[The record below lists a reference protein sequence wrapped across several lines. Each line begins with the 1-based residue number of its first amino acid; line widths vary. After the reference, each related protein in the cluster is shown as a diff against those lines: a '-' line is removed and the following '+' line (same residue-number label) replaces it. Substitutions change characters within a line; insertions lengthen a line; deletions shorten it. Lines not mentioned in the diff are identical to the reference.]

1 MDKDYNNYVTAG
13 IPLTDRELKK
23 YQELIYEWAGIH
35 MSDAK
40 RALISG
46 RLLKRLRF
54 YHLNSYQEYIDLILR
69 PENKEEKQIMI
80 NLLTTNETYF
90 FRESQHLDY
99 LRDHILPNIKSNEIF
114 RVWSAASSSGQEAYS
129 IAMILEEAGLNGR
142 WEILGTDIN
151 ETVLEKARKAIYP
164 LEASEKIPEKLL
176 KKYCLRGI
184 NAEYGNFTVTDELKK
199 NIRFLKM
206 NLNEAFPNIGLFDVV
221 FLRNVMI
228 YFDVDTKISVI
239 KKIYN
244 VIKPQGYLILGHSE
258 NLNNINKNFKT
269 MIPTVYKK
277 LEV

>member
-1 MDKDYNNYVTAG
+1 MDNEYINYATTT
-13 IPLTDRELKK
+13 INLTDKELQQFQK
-23 YQELIYEWAGIH
+23 LIYEWAGIH

-54 YHLNSYQEYIDLILR
+54 YHLPNYQDYINMILDPQYKDER
-69 PENKEEKQIMI
+69 QIMI

-99 LRDHILPNIKSNEIF
+99 LRDHILANFKGNEIF
-114 RVWSAASSSGQEAYS
+114 RVWSAAASSGQEAYS

-151 ETVLEKARKAIYP
+151 ETVLEKAKRGIYP

-184 NAEYGNFTVTDELKK
+184 NAEYGNFTVIDELKK
-199 NIRFLKM
+199 NIRFIKM
-206 NLNEAFPNIGLFDVV
+206 NLNEPFTNIGAFDIV

-228 YFDVDTKISVI
+228 YFDMETKKSVI
-239 KKIYN
+239 DRITQ
-244 VIKPQGYLILGHSE
+244 VIKPHCYLILGHSE
-258 NLNNINKNFKT
+258 NLNNISKSYKT
-269 MIPTVYKK
+269 LLPTIYQK
-277 LEV
+277 LD

>member
-1 MDKDYNNYVTAG
+1 MDNDYINYSTTSIA
-13 IPLTDRELKK
+13 LTDKELKQ
-23 YQELIYEWAGIH
+23 YQKLIYEWAGIH

-46 RLLKRLRF
+46 RLLKRLR
-54 YHLNSYQEYIDLILR
+54 YHQLSTYQDYIDMILD
-69 PENKEEKQIMI
+69 PGNKEEKQIMI

-99 LRDHILPNIKSNEIF
+99 LRDFILPNIKGNEIF

-129 IAMILEEAGLNGR
+129 IAMILEDGGLNGR

-151 ETVLEKARKAIYP
+151 ETVLEKARRGIYP

-184 NAEYGNFTVTDELKK
+184 NNEYGNFTVIDELKK
-199 NIRFLKM
+199 NIRFIKM
-206 NLNEAFPNIGLFDVV
+206 NLNEAFSNIGYFDVV

-228 YFDVDTKISVI
+228 YFDVETKISVI
-239 KKIYN
+239 ERVSQI
-244 VIKPQGYLILGHSE
+244 IKPQGYLILGHSE

-269 MIPTVYKK
+269 MIPTVYQK
-277 LEV
+277 LN